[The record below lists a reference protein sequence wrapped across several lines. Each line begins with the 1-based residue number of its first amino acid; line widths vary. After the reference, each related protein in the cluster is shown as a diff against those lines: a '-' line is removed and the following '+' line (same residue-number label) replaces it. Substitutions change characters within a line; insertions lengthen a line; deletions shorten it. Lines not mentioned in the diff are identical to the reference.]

1 MARYTGPKLKK
12 MRGLGVQLPGLSPKP
27 WDERKPYPPGMHL
40 GRHQKKMSIYG
51 QQLKEKQKLRY
62 HYGLLEKQ
70 LHRVVKKSF
79 SQKGSPGDN
88 LIVNLERRLDNVV
101 FRAGF
106 ARSIPC
112 SRQLV
117 SHKHILLNGKKVNIP
132 SIQVK
137 AGDVIELTDKAK
149 NIPAVTVSL
158 TQPALTAPEWLKPDL
173 GAGKAEVLDNPAADT
188 IPFPLNIALVVE
200 FYSH

>member
-12 MRGLGVQLPGLSPKP
+12 MRGLGVQLPGLTSKP

-51 QQLKEKQKLRY
+51 QQLKEKQKIRY

-70 LHRVVKKSF
+70 LRKMVDKSF
-79 SQKGSPGDN
+79 SQKGSPGEN
-88 LIVNLERRLDNVV
+88 LISNLERRLDNVV

-117 SHKHILLNGKKVNIP
+117 AHKHIKLNGKRVSIP
-132 SIQVK
+132 SIMVK
-137 AGDVIELTDKAK
+137 PGDVIELTEKGK
-149 NIPAVTVSL
+149 KIPAVAVSL
-158 TQPALTAPEWLKPDL
+158 TQPALVAPDWLKPDL
-173 GAGKAEVLDNPAADT
+173 AAAKAEVTDKPTLDT
-188 IPFPLNIALVVE
+188 VPFPLNIALVVE
-200 FYSH
+200 YYSN

>member
-12 MRGLGVQLPGLSPKP
+12 MRGLGVQLPGLSSKP

-51 QQLKEKQKLRY
+51 QQLKEKQKIRY
-62 HYGLLEKQ
+62 HYGLQEKQ
-70 LHRVVKKSF
+70 LKRVVNLSF
-79 SQKGSPGDN
+79 KQKGSPGSN
-88 LIVNLERRLDNVV
+88 LVTNLERRLDNVV

-132 SIQVK
+132 SLMVK
-137 AGDVIELTDKAK
+137 PGDVVELSDKAK
-149 NIPAVTVSL
+149 KIPAVAISL
-158 TQPALTAPEWLKPDL
+158 NQPALAAPEWLKPEL
-173 GAGKAEVLDNPAADT
+173 AAGKAEVLDQPSPESV
-188 IPFPLNIALVVE
+188 PFPLNIALVVE